1 MAIVADKDQFMKTII
16 SLERKAIT
24 MKVFR
29 SKGIETILLSTRA
42 ETFASS
48 SPGAAFVSVK
58 KAVQKVKTPTATA
71 MTLLSSFIIVVTK
84 VPHFS
89 AKDDLYRSR
98 QFSGFIIEI
107 SFGWQRSDL
116 STGWP

>member
-1 MAIVADKDQFMKTII
+1 MKTII

-58 KAVQKVKTPTATA
+58 KAVQKVKTPTTTA

-89 AKDDLYRSR
+89 AKEDDLYRSR
-98 QFSGFIIEI
+98 QFSDFIIEI